1 MRSGS
6 IPPHLELAAWNGGSR
21 PKLTPWQKFRSLSGS
36 SPPIASLTSALQRL
50 SVALAQSARGFPAFA
65 SQPKLYCIYWA
76 LDGVKVLVGS
86 ECQIARTVGRH
97 CSNLFCQ
104 LGDWHG
110 DCARRGAR
118 ECSGSVGCPVLR
130 HVSQRCHRQ
139 PLTLTIELLDL
150 SHCSVNRYA
159 GHF

>member
-21 PKLTPWQKFRSLSGS
+21 PKLTPWQKFRSLSGA

-65 SQPKLYCIYWA
+65 GQPKLYCIYWA
-76 LDGVKVLVGS
+76 LDGVKVLVGR

-97 CSNLFCQ
+97 CSNLLFCQ
-104 LGDWHG
+104 LVIGMVI
-110 DCARRGAR
+110 ALAEELESIAGAWAATFFATYHNDATA
-118 ECSGSVGCPVLR
+118 CP
-130 HVSQRCHRQ
+130 
-139 PLTLTIELLDL
+139 
-150 SHCSVNRYA
+150 
-159 GHF
+159 